1 MLCKI
6 GDVEIWRILDW
17 HGLFRSP
24 EDLFPNA
31 PEDVARIVEDLAP
44 GSVDAARGRLILP
57 VQGFLLKTSGAT
69 ILVDACIGNHKTV
82 GFDGWAGRDDDR
94 FLAGLTAAGVTPADV
109 DVVFCTHLHV
119 DHFGWNTRLENGQ
132 WVPTFPNARYLFPAE
147 DEAHYGENPG
157 EAYTE
162 SVLPVI
168 AAGQAELVR
177 GAHEIATGITLWP
190 TPGHTPGHSSVLIES
205 GGARAMITGDAI
217 HSSAQCGHPGWHFRY
232 DTDPEAAVTS
242 RRCLL
247 EMAAETGPEVLG
259 SHFTL
264 PSRGRVRAKG
274 DAFVWVPLA

>member
-1 MLCKI
+1 
-6 GDVEIWRILDW
+6 
-17 HGLFRSP
+17 
-24 EDLFPNA
+24 
-31 PEDVARIVEDLAP
+31 
-44 GSVDAARGRLILP
+44 
-57 VQGFLLKTSGAT
+57 
-69 ILVDACIGNHKTV
+69 
-82 GFDGWAGRDDDR
+82 
-94 FLAGLTAAGVTPADV
+94 VTPADV

-190 TPGHTPGHSSVLIES
+190 TPGHTPGHSSVMIES

-232 DTDPEAAVTS
+232 DTDPEAAVRRAGAFWRWRRRPGRRSSARIS
-242 RRCLL
+242 RCHRGGVCARRVTRLCGSRWPDTASSVCRRSRACLCRCKVYLD
-247 EMAAETGPEVLG
+247 
-259 SHFTL
+259 F
-264 PSRGRVRAKG
+264 RN
-274 DAFVWVPLA
+274 F